1 MGTTLT
7 LDIDGIF
14 TRTIDSFVVTLKAI
28 YKIVIYFLKLYI

>member
-14 TRTIDSFVVTLKAI
+14 TRTTDSFVVTLKVI
-28 YKIVIYFLKLYI
+28 YKIVIYFLNIYI